1 MQEGIGRTG
10 YRLLVTLGVGL
21 GVLGL
26 LTTVYALRS
35 DLPRGS
41 FFDWLGICLN
51 LFGLAS
57 LYGCTLW
64 MLRRGRQAQSANATA
79 AMVPAGA
86 PVFTPQSTPP
96 RQVDFEF
103 KVEAKDDEPE
113 SDDGD
118 AVAVPM
124 REGGRPAARQAPKV
138 VLPPNRNVGRD
149 TKGWPQRS
157 GPTGVTRGEW
167 RSQQTGAP
175 SPRAPRSVSG
185 SASMLEP
192 DPGVPII
199 IARIGDPKDD
209 PDWTPQ
215 GMARG
220 KCGGCNA
227 ILLAPPER
235 PIRLRCPKCEKET
248 LLR

>member
-10 YRLLVTLGVGL
+10 YRLLVTVGVGL

-26 LTTVYALRS
+26 LTTVYVLRRP

-41 FFDWLGICLN
+41 FLDWLGICLN

-57 LYGCTLW
+57 LYACTLW
-64 MLRRGRQAQSANATA
+64 MLRRDRRAAAQQPA
-79 AMVPAGA
+79 ASTLAPAGA
-86 PVFTPQSTPP
+86 PTFTPAARPI
-96 RQVDFEF
+96 DFEF
-103 KVEAKDDEPE
+103 KVEEPE
-113 SDDGD
+113 PDTGDGPET
-118 AVAVPM
+118 AIPM
-124 REGGRPAARQAPKV
+124 REAPKRDAPKV

-149 TKGWPQRS
+149 QKGWPERH
-157 GPTGVTRGEW
+157 GPTGVTRGQWKEMQ
-167 RSQQTGAP
+167 SG
-175 SPRAPRSVSG
+175 SPRAPRSIG
-185 SASMLEP
+185 KPNAALLEP
-192 DPGVPII
+192 DPGVPVV